1 MSYAVFFLCH
11 KTGAVAHRR
20 RRSREETR
28 RRRIGRR
35 EQGDGRRAQAASM
48 QHSYLRQGVQAEG
61 SPEPSLR
68 ERARGG
74 SARRRR
80 KRRRRRRFTAAG
92 HEDPVRVLSAHL
104 LAGARRA
111 TFVRRAIAHTPR
123 RAGAPSAG
131 ECRAVAAPMRPAG
144 IQDAHGATYPCARR
158 TASAASPSDRHRL
171 ALRRSSGTPAAWW
184 LGLADSDCSGATQA
198 ARSSLISTSAKGTRY
213 MTYNYFICM
222 I

>member
-1 MSYAVFFLCH
+1 MPLFFSFLLQ
-11 KTGAVAHRR
+11 TGAVAHRR

-28 RRRIGRR
+28 RRRFGRR

-48 QHSYLRQGVQAEG
+48 QHSYLRQGVQIEG

-68 ERARGG
+68 ERAWSGF
-74 SARRRR
+74 ARRRR
-80 KRRRRRRFTAAG
+80 KRRRRRRIAATG
-92 HEDPVRVLSAHL
+92 HEDPVRVLPAHL

-111 TFVRRAIAHTPR
+111 TSVRRTIAHTSR

-144 IQDAHGATYPCARR
+144 IQDTYRTTYPCTRR

-171 ALRRSSGTPAAWW
+171 APRRSSSTSAARR
-184 LGLADSDCSGATQA
+184 LGLANTNCPGATQA
-198 ARSSLISTSAKGTRY
+198 ARSSFISTSTKGTGY
-213 MTYNYFICM
+213 VT
-222 I
+222 